1 MNFIDAAITL
11 LREHGRPMH
20 VEELCREAVDRGLLA
35 RPGKTPLRSMKAR
48 LTTEAK
54 KPDGGGVIRV
64 EPDVWFLRELE
75 LPTEEEPEVAEEEAA
90 LQAPVAEAPEAVEE
104 AALQPPVAE
113 EPEADEEAAPSEAPA
128 ATSELDLQVDGDEA
142 VPEPA
147 AMSPEERDFAELYG
161 DELGST
167 TPVADLTEYRDEH
180 TQDEDR
186 LLLPEIVAEKG
197 RGRGRVAGRK
207 GRRGA
212 REERPRRERARAAD
226 KRPADA
232 EAREGAAADRVEV
245 SQAEAPVLTEELST
259 EGAGALRLR
268 PGSPLSDAAYETL
281 AEVKNGQPMQVKQLA
296 QMMRKRR
303 RLEGDPLEMWP
314 LIKVALLTDE
324 QQHRAR
330 GLRPRVVHRGRDL
343 FGAAGGAVRAE
354 LARAERALERA
365 HLDML
370 AATHAAL
377 ADQLSQLDLPAL
389 ERLVQLYLEREGW
402 GSVRWIKRSG
412 RSGYALVEPADIPG
426 PVLVG
431 VRAGDVPVD
440 RRGVGELRAGLDAKD
455 LPRGLLIAPQ
465 ELAEEARVELDRGGR
480 PVTTLVGARMV
491 RAMAS
496 SGIGVLSTS
505 VPVQYLDVELFDAIA
520 EG

>member
-20 VEELCREAVDRGLLA
+20 VEELCREAVDRGLLS

-75 LPTEEEPEVAEEEAA
+75 LPGEEEQEVGEEEASQPPVAEE
-90 LQAPVAEAPEAVEE
+90 PE

-113 EPEADEEAAPSEAPA
+113 EPEADEEAAAPSEPPA
-128 ATSELDLQVDGDEA
+128 ADAETEDLVSA
-142 VPEPA
+142 VTETA

-207 GRRGA
+207 GRRGG
-212 REERPRRERARAAD
+212 REERPRRERARAGD
-226 KRPADA
+226 KRPADS
-232 EAREGAAADRVEV
+232 EVREGAAVARVEV
-245 SQAEAPVLTEELST
+245 SQAEAPVIAEEPPT

-303 RLEGDPLEMWP
+303 RLEGDPHEMWP
-314 LIKVALLTDE
+314 LLKAALLTDE

-465 ELAEEARVELDRGGR
+465 ELSEEARVELDRGGR
-480 PVTTLVGARMV
+480 PVTTLIGARMV